1 LSNFLFS
8 KRFFRGISSP
18 YALQAKLLKTVH
30 PALGFSP
37 CQPVWFHFLNYYCFS
52 PNFLKFF
59 SFQFSFLMNI
69 FAAKLSFDTQS
80 EDLREA
86 FEEFGEVS
94 SASVITDKFTGKSKG
109 FGFVEMPNDDEA
121 SKAINELNDSTLD
134 GRTIVVKKAE
144 PREER
149 GGSGGG
155 GNRGGGGYGG
165 GGGNRGGG
173 GGYGGG
179 GGNRGGYGGGGGR
192 Y

>member
-1 LSNFLFS
+1 
-8 KRFFRGISSP
+8 
-18 YALQAKLLKTVH
+18 
-30 PALGFSP
+30 
-37 CQPVWFHFLNYYCFS
+37 
-52 PNFLKFF
+52 
-59 SFQFSFLMNI
+59 MNI

-109 FGFVEMPNDDEA
+109 FGFVEMPNDEEA
-121 SKAINELNDSTLD
+121 TKAINELNDSTLD

-149 GGSGGG
+149 GGGGGSRGGG
-155 GNRGGGGYGG
+155 GGYGGGGGSRGGGGGYGG

-179 GGNRGGYGGGGGR
+179 GGNRY
-192 Y
+192 